1 MNKNRTNIARLYS
14 KNSLT
19 RFDAFRAVAT
29 SPARRAGFTLAAK
42 TQAAIPNGQKQKIE
56 MIASG
61 QRDDTEAVWGPAV
74 PGDCHVG
81 LGPPAAL
88 WISSSS
94 LDELTGSSPACWPPG
109 SCCPI
114 MAASM
119 YPLEGLDGAAVMIES
134 IGGWRIVCWVLVMG
148 SQAARCA
155 CLVR

>member
-1 MNKNRTNIARLYS
+1 VIAMNKNRTNIARLYS
-14 KNSLT
+14 KSSLT

-29 SPARRAGFTLAAK
+29 SPARRAGFTLAAN

-61 QRDDTEAVWGPAV
+61 QRDDTEAVWGPAA

-81 LGPPAAL
+81 LGPLATL
-88 WISSSS
+88 WIGFSS
-94 LDELTGSSPACWPPG
+94 LEELTGSSPACWPPG

-119 YPLEGLDGAAVMIES
+119 CPLGHKRDADRQAEDTYPLNSG
-134 IGGWRIVCWVLVMG
+134 
-148 SQAARCA
+148 
-155 CLVR
+155 